1 MQVST
6 LIWAVTVG
14 LILALIL
21 VDLLTASRKAHDV
34 KFKEA
39 VATTL
44 FYVSISIGFGLW
56 VWSYFGS
63 TYGTEF
69 FAAYLVEYSLSIDN
83 LFIFVIILAQFAVP
97 SIHHQRV
104 LLIGVMLALVFRA
117 VFISIGAVAIS
128 AFSFTFAIFG
138 AILIWTGIGLFKHWD
153 EDPEPNDNFMIRSI
167 RKRVPMVDEYHGSK
181 LFIKVSGKR
190 FATPMF
196 LVIVAIASTDL
207 LFALD
212 SIPAT
217 FGVTSQT
224 FLVFTANAFAL
235 LGLRALYFLIKGLL
249 DKLIYLSLGLSFI
262 LIFIGIKL
270 MLTYA
275 HELADLLMKG
285 DAYQFGA
292 ACDGDGDRNMI
303 LGTRCFVNPSD
314 SLAVLTANA
323 TLAPG
328 YADGLAGVARSMPT
342 SAAADVVAKELGL
355 PCFETPTGW
364 KFFGNLLD
372 AGRITLCGHKNT
384 LPVNDDIIAIGFNRA
399 WEWAVDAVAFEQKG
413 IGLGWCK
420 IVNRDQFQ
428 LIIIA
433 FQNRAS
439 DQTADAT
446 KTVNCYFH
454 CHNFSYRPKRA
465 TICGVILS
473 AVRPK

>member
-6 LIWAVTVG
+6 LIWTVTIA

-21 VDLLTASRKAHDV
+21 IDLFTSSRKAHDV

-39 VATTL
+39 VGWTT
-44 FYVSISIGFGLW
+44 FYVSVSVAFGIW

-63 TYGTEF
+63 TFGTEF

-97 SIHHQRV
+97 TIYHQRV

-117 VFISIGAVAIS
+117 IFISIGAVAIS

-138 AILIWTGIGLFKHWD
+138 AILIWTGIGLFKHWN
-153 EDPEPNDNFMIRSI
+153 EDPEPNDNFMVRTL
-167 RKRVPMVDEYHGSK
+167 RKRMSIVDDFHGSK

-196 LVIVAIASTDL
+196 LVIVAIGSTDL

-262 LIFIGIKL
+262 LIFIGGKL

-275 HELADLLMKG
+275 HEI
-285 DAYQFGA
+285 F
-292 ACDGDGDRNMI
+292 DGVPKI
-303 LGTRCFVNPSD
+303 PTPV
-314 SLAVLTANA
+314 SLAV
-323 TLAPG
+323 
-328 YADGLAGVARSMPT
+328 
-342 SAAADVVAKELGL
+342 
-355 PCFETPTGW
+355 
-364 KFFGNLLD
+364 
-372 AGRITLCGHKNT
+372 I
-384 LPVNDDIIAIGFNRA
+384 
-399 WEWAVDAVAFEQKG
+399 
-413 IGLGWCK
+413 
-420 IVNRDQFQ
+420 
-428 LIIIA
+428 
-433 FQNRAS
+433 
-439 DQTADAT
+439 
-446 KTVNCYFH
+446 
-454 CHNFSYRPKRA
+454 A
-465 TICGVILS
+465 TILLISTVASLIKSKQNPEMKAHPGRVTGQ
-473 AVRPK
+473 KEED

>member
-1 MQVST
+1 MFNPWLSRENFVQVST
-6 LIWAVTVG
+6 LIWSITIG

-21 VDLLTASRKAHDV
+21 VDLLTATRKAHDV

-97 SIHHQRV
+97 SIHHQKV
-104 LLIGVMLALVFRA
+104 LLVGVMLALVLRA
-117 VFISIGAVAIS
+117 IFISIGAVAIS

-153 EDPEPNDNFMIRSI
+153 EDPEPNDNFMVRTI

-181 LFIKVSGKR
+181 LFIKISGKR

-196 LVIVAIASTDL
+196 LVIVAIGSTDL

-275 HELADLLMKG
+275 HEVFDSVPKIPTPVSLTVIATILLLSTIASLLKSKQNPEMK
-285 DAYQFGA
+285 AH
-292 ACDGDGDRNMI
+292 
-303 LGTRCFVNPSD
+303 P
-314 SLAVLTANA
+314 
-323 TLAPG
+323 
-328 YADGLAGVARSMPT
+328 
-342 SAAADVVAKELGL
+342 
-355 PCFETPTGW
+355 
-364 KFFGNLLD
+364 
-372 AGRITLCGHKNT
+372 GRITDHKNE
-384 LPVNDDIIAIGFNRA
+384 DDR
-399 WEWAVDAVAFEQKG
+399 
-413 IGLGWCK
+413 
-420 IVNRDQFQ
+420 
-428 LIIIA
+428 
-433 FQNRAS
+433 
-439 DQTADAT
+439 
-446 KTVNCYFH
+446 
-454 CHNFSYRPKRA
+454 
-465 TICGVILS
+465 
-473 AVRPK
+473 